1 MTNTPIEPIL
11 AELSRYDHRLFEQD
25 FLLTW
30 ERSLDDLQATLA
42 TARALEIMWR
52 QNISARVFDS
62 GLAIS
67 IFRDQSTRTRFS
79 FASAAS
85 LLGLTVQ
92 DFDETRSQVA
102 HGETVRE
109 TANMISFLTETIGI
123 RDDIFIGAG
132 HEYQCQVARALAEGH
147 AQDVLPQR
155 PTVIN
160 LQSDLDHPT
169 QTLADLAHMRQT
181 FGSLDALRGRR
192 IAMTWAYS
200 PSYGKPLSVAQ
211 GVIALMTRFG
221 MHVTL
226 AYPPGYDLLPDVV
239 ELAGQQADRSGG
251 SFRVVHDM
259 GEAFQDADVVYPK
272 SWAPYSVMVER
283 SELLRDENTSELDRL
298 ERHCLELNAQ
308 HRDWECNAAM
318 MGRTRDGGAL
328 YMHCLPADISGV
340 SCPAGEVAADVFD
353 AYRVRTYREAGF
365 KPFIIA
371 AMILL
376 TRFPDVT
383 RLLRGCWERHHP
395 HRGMI

>member
-1 MTNTPIEPIL
+1 MSETRIEDWL
-11 AELSRYDHRLFEQD
+11 AELAQCRCRLHERD

-30 ERSLDDLQATLA
+30 DHSLDDLRAVVL
-42 TARALEIMWR
+42 TARILEALWR
-52 QNISARVFDS
+52 QNISARVFDG
-62 GLAIS
+62 GLAVS

-85 LLGLTVQ
+85 LVGLTVQ

-109 TANMISFLTETIGI
+109 TANMISFLTEVIGI

-132 HEYQCQVARALAEGH
+132 HEYQCQVARALADGH
-147 AQDVLPQR
+147 QQGVLPQR
-155 PTVIN
+155 ATVIN
-160 LQSDLDHPT
+160 LQSDVDHPT
-169 QTLADLAHMRQT
+169 QTLADLAHLQET

-211 GVIALMTRFG
+211 GVIGLMTRFG

-226 AYPPGYDLLPDVV
+226 AHPPGYDLMQDVV
-239 ELAGQQADRSGG
+239 DRSARQAAESGG
-251 SFRVVHDM
+251 SFRVVPDM
-259 GEAFQDADVVYPK
+259 AAALTDADVVYPK
-272 SWAPYSVMVER
+272 SWAPYSVMCER
-283 SELLRDENTSELDRL
+283 TDLLRGGKAAELSKL
-298 ERHCLELNAQ
+298 EKHCLELNAR

-318 MGRTRDGGAL
+318 MARTREGRAL

-340 SCPAGEVAADVFD
+340 SCPAGEVAADVFER
-353 AYRVRTYREAGF
+353 YRVRTYREAGY
-365 KPFIIA
+365 KPFIIG

-376 TRFPDVT
+376 TRFPDVPA
-383 RLLRGCWERHHP
+383 LLTACHARRRPRRGA
-395 HRGMI
+395 

>member
-1 MTNTPIEPIL
+1 MEHTPIEQAI
-11 AELSRYDHRLFEQD
+11 AELSDCNQKLYEQD

-30 ERSLDDLQATLA
+30 ERSLDDLRALLT
-42 TARALEIMWR
+42 TARALEAMWR
-52 QNISARVFDS
+52 QNVSTRVFDA

-79 FASAAS
+79 FAGAAS

-109 TANMISFLTETIGI
+109 TANMISFLTEAIGI

-132 HEYQCQVARALAEGH
+132 HEYQCQVARALAEGY
-147 AQDVLPQR
+147 QQGVLSQR
-155 PTVIN
+155 PAVIN

-169 QTLADLAHMRQT
+169 QTLADLAHMQQT

-226 AYPPGYDLLPDVV
+226 AHPQGYDLLPDIV
-239 ELAGQQADRSGG
+239 ERAGKQADKSGG

-259 GEAFQDADVVYPK
+259 GEAFQNADVVYPK

-283 SELLRDENTSELDRL
+283 TDLLRSGNTSELSRL
-298 ERHCLELNAQ
+298 ERRCLDLNAR

-318 MGRTRDGGAL
+318 MGRTRDGNAL

-353 AYRVRTYREAGF
+353 AYRVRTYREAGY

-376 TRFPDVT
+376 ARFQDVAD
-383 RLLRGCWERHHP
+383 LLRGCSEHRRP
-395 HRGMI
+395 HRGT

>member
-1 MTNTPIEPIL
+1 MEHTPIEQAI
-11 AELSRYDHRLFEQD
+11 AELSGCNQTLYEQD

-30 ERSLDDLQATLA
+30 ERSLDDLRAVLT
-42 TARALEIMWR
+42 TARALEAMWR
-52 QNISARVFDS
+52 QNVSTRVFDA

-79 FASAAS
+79 FAGAAS

-109 TANMISFLTETIGI
+109 TANMISFLTEAIGI

-147 AQDVLPQR
+147 QQGVLPQR
-155 PTVIN
+155 PAVIN

-169 QTLADLAHMRQT
+169 QTLADLAHMQQT

-226 AYPPGYDLLPDVV
+226 AHPQGYDLLPDIV
-239 ELAGQQADRSGG
+239 ERAGKQADESGG

-259 GEAFQDADVVYPK
+259 GEAFQNADVVYPK

-283 SELLRDENTSELDRL
+283 TDLLRSGNTSELSRL
-298 ERHCLELNAQ
+298 ERRCLDLNAQ

-318 MGRTRDGGAL
+318 MGRTRDGSAL

-353 AYRVRTYREAGF
+353 AYRVRTYREAGY

-376 TRFPDVT
+376 ARFHDVAD
-383 RLLRGCWERHHP
+383 LLRGCSEHRRP
-395 HRGMI
+395 HRGT